1 MVHTIYPPFHFFLQE
16 DLNEIRHVWNA
27 HRIRPSTNANVPA
40 GIPNI
45 MYTAPHLWGA
55 DDLLV
60 PFSEDLPTCKES
72 CKFLTSVPCDEDMF
86 DLCTI
91 IMEESG
97 MGFPMSRSQALD
109 LYLSLRDIIRPQVFE
124 EATA

>member
-1 MVHTIYPPFHFFLQE
+1 MKGSSPE

-60 PFSEDLPTCKES
+60 PFSDDLPTCKES
-72 CKFLTSVPCDEDMF
+72 CKFLTSVPCDEDVF

-97 MGFPMSRSQALD
+97 MGFPMN
-109 LYLSLRDIIRPQVFE
+109 
-124 EATA
+124 

>member
-1 MVHTIYPPFHFFLQE
+1 MAIIQE

-60 PFSEDLPTCKES
+60 PFRL
-72 CKFLTSVPCDEDMF
+72 LTHLQRELQVPNFSSM
-86 DLCTI
+86 
-91 IMEESG
+91 
-97 MGFPMSRSQALD
+97 
-109 LYLSLRDIIRPQVFE
+109 
-124 EATA
+124 